1 MNEPLP
7 GAGPAGVPPGFGP
20 VGRLLLRLCQFAAG
34 LGGLTFVALVLMS
47 IVSIVGRKLA
57 SAPIPG
63 DIEILQMCAAAACAN
78 FFAYCHLVGGD
89 VKVDFF
95 SARFPVRIQHGLD
108 AAGSA
113 LFGLIGIVLAWRTAV
128 AALSSQDSGET
139 SVVLAWPL
147 WLAQAGMVPGFV
159 LMALAGLYMVG
170 AHLRAPLSSESDPS
184 RSPPQSRSHEVTT

>member
-20 VGRLLLRLCQFAAG
+20 AGRLLLRICQTVAA
-34 LGGLTFVALVLMS
+34 LGGLVFAALVLMS

-63 DIEILQMCAAAACAN
+63 DIEILQMCAAAACAT

-95 SARFPVRIQHGLD
+95 TARLPVRQHRRLD

-113 LFGLIGIVLAWRTAV
+113 LFGAIGAVLAWRTAA
-128 AALSSQDSGET
+128 AALSSMESGET

-147 WLAQAGMVPGFV
+147 WMAQMAMVPGFV
-159 LMALAGLYMVG
+159 LMALAGFYMVG
-170 AHLRAPLSSESDPS
+170 AHLRTPDVGTVQRHDLNAD
-184 RSPPQSRSHEVTT
+184 EVRA